1 MKTFAKIS
9 LLVAIA
15 LTAASCGRDGLD
27 WNDGQGQP
35 GQETGYLSFEN
46 WDLTVTSD
54 EETSKDDGDLSEEIT
69 SQNITRATTEATG
82 DYIVKIINSSK
93 EEVGNYT
100 YDEIK
105 SLGTIELPQDTYTV
119 TAESSNYASMP
130 DAEWETPAYY
140 GSVSVNVIKKTQT
153 DVNNLICRLANIK
166 TTVELSADLN
176 ALFKPD
182 DADQQLTTTLSLGE
196 HSLVFGREETRAG
209 FFKAQSS
216 SNTIKI
222 VLSGSYNKAGEGQ
235 EPSYVPI
242 TWTQELPNVKA
253 GQWRKIGIK
262 ILHASDG
269 NVQFQVTVETWVY
282 DEKIDV
288 DVMSS
293 LYNYGEEEIIDEEIS
308 DENAPVLS
316 LGGNH
321 KVEDPFQI
329 NDDIFNFNIDQC
341 TDHIMAIF
349 TPTSG
354 STVASLDVVF
364 DSDNAQFLSALQT
377 AGFADNTIALWPE
390 ANPAEEYCFVS
401 QNGSNLEVT
410 AKYAGMKGLYD
421 YTGTHTAKFIA
432 VDSEGRRSYTTLTI
446 VVSHTGGGG
455 SDEGPSVIWS
465 DGKGGTTDFGVRH
478 EVTEAGLPVII
489 DITSETGI
497 TGLMVRIKSDML
509 TGDILTELN
518 LAEEMDLINPA
529 SDAMNEALK
538 GLGFPTKDEVSG
550 ATSLKIDI
558 TNFMPA
564 LYGVAPGNT
573 DFELTISDASGTT
586 VKSIMLHV
594 DPNHA

>member
-9 LLVAIA
+9 FLFAIVLA
-15 LTAASCGRDGLD
+15 TVSCGRDGLD
-27 WNDGQGQP
+27 LDNPQGQS
-35 GQETGYLSFEN
+35 GQETGYLSFEK
-46 WDLTVTSD
+46 WDLTVTND
-54 EETSKDDGDLSEEIT
+54 QETSKDDGDLS
-69 SQNITRATTEATG
+69 QNIFPHNTIHATSEAPG
-82 DYIVKIINSSK
+82 DYLVKIFNSSK
-93 EEVGNYT
+93 EEVGSYT
-100 YDEIK
+100 YEEIK
-105 SLGTIELPQDTYTV
+105 SLGRLELPQDTYTV
-119 TAESSNYASMP
+119 TAESPNYATMP
-130 DAEWETPAYY
+130 DAEWETPTYY
-140 GSVSVNVIKKTQT
+140 GEVTVNVIKKMQT
-153 DVNNLICRLANIK
+153 DVSNLICRLANIK

-182 DADQQLTTTLSLGE
+182 DSEQQLTTTLSLGN
-196 HSLVFGREETRAG
+196 HSLVFGREDARAG

-216 SNTIKI
+216 NNTIKI

-242 TWTQELPNVKA
+242 TWTQELQNVKA
-253 GQWRKIGIK
+253 GQWREIGIK

-269 NVQFQVTVETWVY
+269 NVQLQITVETWVY

-293 LYNYGEEEIIDEEIS
+293 LYSYGEEEIPDEEVS

-321 KVEDPFQI
+321 KVEDPFLI
-329 NDDIFNFNIDQC
+329 SDAIFNFNIDQC
-341 TDHIMAIF
+341 TDHIMAVF
-349 TPTSG
+349 TPYSG
-354 STVASLDVVF
+354 STVSSLDVIF
-364 DSDNAQFLSALQT
+364 DSDNAQFLSALQA
-377 AGFADNTIALWPE
+377 AGFTDNRISLWPE
-390 ANPAEEYCFVS
+390 ANPAEAYCFVS
-401 QNGSNLEVT
+401 QNGSDLEIT

-446 VVSHTGGGG
+446 IVSHTGGG

-465 DGKGGTTDFGVRH
+465 DGKGGTTDFGIRH
-478 EVTEAGLPVII
+478 EVTDAGLPVII
-489 DITSETGI
+489 DIASETGI
-497 TGLMVRIKSDML
+497 TGLTVRIKSDML
-509 TGDILTELN
+509 TGDVLTELN

-529 SDAMNEALK
+529 SDEMNTALK

-573 DFELTISDASGTT
+573 DFELSISDASGTT
-586 VKSIMLHV
+586 VKSIMLYV
-594 DPNHA
+594 NPNHE

>member
-9 LLVAIA
+9 LLFALA

-27 WNDGQGQP
+27 LENNPGPSGQQ
-35 GQETGYLSFEN
+35 TGILSFEN
-46 WDLTVTSD
+46 WNLTVTTD
-54 EETSKDDGDLSEEIT
+54 QETTKDDGGLSENIT
-69 SQNITRATTEATG
+69 TQAATRATSEAAG
-82 DYIVKIINSSK
+82 DYRVKIYNSAK
-93 EEVGNYT
+93 EEVGSYT

-105 SLGTIELPQDTYTV
+105 SLGRIELPQDTYTV
-119 TAESSNYASMP
+119 TAESPNYASMP
-130 DAEWETPAYY
+130 DAEWETPAYF
-140 GSVSVNVIKKTQT
+140 GSVIVNVIKKTQT
-153 DVNNLICRLANIK
+153 DVGNLICRLANIK

-182 DADQQLTTTLSLGE
+182 DSEQKLTTTLSLGE

-216 SNTIKI
+216 DNTIKI
-222 VLSGSYNKAGEGQ
+222 VLTGSYNKAGEGE

-242 TWTQELPNVKA
+242 TWTQELQNVKA

-269 NVQFQVTVETWVY
+269 NVQFQITVETWVY
-282 DEKIDV
+282 DEQIDV

-293 LYNYGEEEIIDEEIS
+293 LYSYGEEEIPDEEVS

-329 NDDIFNFNIDQC
+329 NDAIFNFNIDQC

-349 TPTSG
+349 TPASG
-354 STVASLDVVF
+354 ATVSSLDVTF
-364 DSDNAQFLSALQT
+364 DSDNAQFLAALQA
-377 AGFADNTIALWPE
+377 AGFADNRIALWPE
-390 ANPAEEYCFVS
+390 ANPAEEYCFVG
-401 QNGSNLEVT
+401 QNGSNLEIT

-421 YTGTHTAKFIA
+421 YTGTHTAKFTA

-446 VVSHTGGGG
+446 VVSHTGGTT

-465 DGKGGTTDFGVRH
+465 DGKGGTTDFGTRH
-478 EVTEAGLPVII
+478 EVTDAGLPVII

-497 TGLMVRIKSDML
+497 TGLTVRIKSDML
-509 TGDILTELN
+509 TGPVLTELN
-518 LAEEMDLINPA
+518 LADEMDLINPA
-529 SDAMNEALK
+529 SEEMNTALK
-538 GLGFPTKDEVSG
+538 SLGFPTKDEVSG
-550 ATSLKIDI
+550 AKALKIDI

-573 DFELTISDASGTT
+573 DFELSISDASGTT
-586 VKSIMLHV
+586 VKSIMLYVNPSH
-594 DPNHA
+594 